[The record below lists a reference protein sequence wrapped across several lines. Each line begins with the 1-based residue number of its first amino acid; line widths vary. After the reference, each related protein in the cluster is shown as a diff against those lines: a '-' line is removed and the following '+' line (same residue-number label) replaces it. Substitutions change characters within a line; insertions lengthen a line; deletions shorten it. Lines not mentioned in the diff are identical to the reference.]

1 MALKIT
7 WAKAPSCMDQESPCK
22 TRLRVTTTNTGN
34 SPVIIKEIGIRHPR
48 KSRLE
53 FETIERLGILLG
65 PSEEA
70 SAYLERDQIN
80 GLHRYDSIFAK
91 DDTGVIYYPGTGL
104 AAKIS
109 RFLWWRFGFK
119 STKDLNKF

>member
-1 MALKIT
+1 LAVKIT
-7 WAKAPSCMDQESPCK
+7 WTKAPSCTDQETPCK
-22 TRLRVTTTNTGN
+22 THLRVTAANKGN
-34 SPVIIKEIGIRHPR
+34 SPVKITEIGIRHPR

-53 FETIERLGILLG
+53 FETIERLGILLE

-70 SAYLERDQIN
+70 SAYLDRDQIN
-80 GLHRYDSIFAK
+80 GLQRYDTIFAK
-91 DDTGVIYYPGTGL
+91 DDTGVMYYPSIGL

-119 STKDLNKF
+119 SMKD

>member
-7 WAKAPSCMDQESPCK
+7 WTKAPACTDQDSPCK
-22 TRLRVTTTNTGN
+22 TRLRVTAANTGN
-34 SPVIIKEIGIRHPR
+34 SPVIITEIGIRHPR

-70 SAYLERDQIN
+70 STYLERNQIK
-80 GLHRYDSIFAK
+80 GLQRYDTIFAK
-91 DDTGVIYYPGTGL
+91 DDTGVKYYACTGF

-109 RFLWWRFGFK
+109 RFLWWRFGLK
-119 STKDLNKF
+119 SIKD

>member
-1 MALKIT
+1 MAVKIT
-7 WAKAPSCMDQESPCK
+7 WIKAPSCMDQESPCK
-22 TRLRVTTTNTGN
+22 TRLRITAANTGN
-34 SPVIIKEIGIRHPR
+34 SPVKITEIGIRHPR

-70 SAYLERDQIN
+70 SAYLERDQIK
-80 GLHRYDSIFAK
+80 GLQRYDTIFAK
-91 DDTGVIYYPGTGL
+91 DDTGVMYYPGTGL

-119 STKDLNKF
+119 SMKD

>member
-1 MALKIT
+1 MSVKIT
-7 WAKAPSCMDQESPCK
+7 WTIAPCCTDQELPCK
-22 TRLRVTTTNTGN
+22 THLRITAANTGN
-34 SPVIIKEIGIRHPR
+34 SPVNITEIGIRHTR

-70 SAYLERDQIN
+70 STYLERDQIK
-80 GLHRYDSIFAK
+80 GLQRYDTIFAK
-91 DDTGVIYYPGTGL
+91 DDTGVKYYACTGF

-109 RFLWWRFGFK
+109 RFLWWRFGLK
-119 STKDLNKF
+119 SIKD